1 MFVKLG
7 GLVKNS
13 QTLFCGA
20 QSEGWEG
27 HWIQRDSFARTGRAA
42 GASGQNMG
50 GSQERE
56 ENWKKMKTGKR
67 FGEQVEARAKKPD
80 GTEGGL
86 IQEALLVCPRPLPAA
101 SGLPGLLQCCFRWG
115 ESGLVF

>member
-13 QTLFCGA
+13 QTRFCGA

-27 HWIQRDSFARTGRAA
+27 HWIQRDSFARDWESSRGLWAEY
-42 GASGQNMG
+42 GW
-50 GSQERE
+50 SQEGE

-80 GTEGGL
+80 RAEGGL